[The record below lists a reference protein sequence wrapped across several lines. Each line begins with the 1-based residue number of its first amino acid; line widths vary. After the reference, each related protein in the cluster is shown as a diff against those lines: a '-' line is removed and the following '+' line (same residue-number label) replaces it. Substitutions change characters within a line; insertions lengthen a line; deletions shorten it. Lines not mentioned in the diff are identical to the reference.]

1 MSDLGQPRP
10 ARRRILV
17 AAAGLAGAGLAGA
30 AGLGGLAAFRASA
43 ASRGLVLRTRAGLA
57 FGTTVA
63 LTAAGSDAAVIEA
76 ALTDGFAAMRAV
88 EAGASLFRPDSALS
102 RLNRD
107 GALHAPDPHLVV
119 LLRFALALAAA
130 TEGAFDPTVQPLWP
144 VWSEAAARG
153 GRPDTGVIRA
163 VLARVGWHRVRLE
176 PDRITL
182 EPGTALT
189 LNALIQGYAADRV
202 MAAFRARGIADAF
215 VDTGE
220 FGASGAHPD
229 GTPWRLGLADP
240 RDPAALAAVIAPFMG
255 FAATSG
261 DYNMCFSDDRADHHI
276 LDPATGYSPGGLS
289 SVTVTA
295 PTGLLADGLSTACM
309 VLGRDRG
316 ARLVAGHA
324 GCAVRF
330 TDKPRPA

>member
-1 MSDLGQPRP
+1 MSDAFPPRP
-10 ARRRILV
+10 NRRRILV
-17 AAAGLAGAGLAGA
+17 GA
-30 AGLGGLAAFRASA
+30 AGLVGMAGFGGIAAFRAAA
-43 ASRGLVLRTRAGLA
+43 ASRGLMLRTRAGLA

-63 LTAAGSDAAVIEA
+63 LTAAGTDAAVIEA
-76 ALTDGFAAMRAV
+76 ALTEGFAAMRAV
-88 EAGASLFRPDSALS
+88 EAAASLFRPDSALS

-107 GALHAPDPHLVV
+107 GALEAPDPHLVV
-119 LLRFALALAAA
+119 LLRFALSLADE
-130 TEGAFDPTVQPLWP
+130 TGGAFDPTVQPLWP
-144 VWSEAAARG
+144 VWAGAAARG
-153 GRPDTGVIRA
+153 ERPEAGVLHA
-163 VLARVGWHRVRLE
+163 VLGTIGWQRVRLDE
-176 PDRITL
+176 DRITL
-182 EPGTALT
+182 VPGTALT

-202 MAAFRARGIADAF
+202 MAALWNHGIADAF

-220 FGASGAHPD
+220 FGASGTHPD

-240 RDPAALAAVIAPFMG
+240 RDTATLDAVIAPFTG

-261 DYNMCFSDDRADHHI
+261 DYNMSFSNDRADHHI
-276 LDPATGYSPGGLS
+276 FDPATGYSPGGLA

-295 PTGLLADGLSTACM
+295 PTGLRADGLSTACM

-330 TDKPRPA
+330 TDKPRAA

>member
-1 MSDLGQPRP
+1 MSGGGHPRP

-17 AAAGLAGAGLAGA
+17 GAAGLAAA
-30 AGLGGLAAFRASA
+30 AGLGGLAAFRAAA
-43 ASRGLVLRTRAGLA
+43 ASAGLTLRTRAGLA

-63 LTAAGSDAAVIEA
+63 LTAAGGDAARLEA

-88 EAGASLFRPDSALS
+88 EVAASLFRPDSALS

-107 GALHAPDPHLVV
+107 GALDAPDPHLVV
-119 LLRFALALAAA
+119 LLRFALALAAE
-130 TEGAFDPTVQPLWP
+130 TGGAFDPTVQPLWP
-144 VWSEAAARG
+144 VWAAAAARG
-153 GRPDTGVIRA
+153 ARPAAGVLHA
-163 VLARVGWHRVRLE
+163 VLGRIGWRRVRLE

-189 LNALIQGYAADRV
+189 LNAVIQGYAADRV
-202 MAAFRARGIADAF
+202 MAAFRGHGIEDAF

-229 GTPWRLGLADP
+229 GSPWRLGLADP
-240 RDPAALAAVIAPFMG
+240 RDPATLAAVIAPFTG

-261 DYNMCFSDDRADHHI
+261 DYNMRFSDDRADHHI
-276 LDPATGYSPGGLS
+276 FDPATGYSPGALS

-309 VLGRDRG
+309 VLGRERG

-324 GCAVRF
+324 GAAVRF
-330 TDKPRPA
+330 TDKA

>member
-1 MSDLGQPRP
+1 MSPRTPRPP

-17 AAAGLAGAGLAGA
+17 GAAGLAGA
-30 AGLGGLAAFRASA
+30 AGLGGFAAFRASVA
-43 ASRGLVLRTRAGLA
+43 ARGLTLRTRAGLA

-63 LTAAGSDAAVIEA
+63 LTAAGPDAPALEA

-88 EAGASLFRPDSALS
+88 EGAASLFRADSALV

-107 GALHAPDPHLVV
+107 GVLTTPDPHLVT
-119 LLRFALALAAA
+119 LLRFALALAAE
-130 TEGAFDPTVQPLWP
+130 TRGAFDPTVQPLWP
-144 VWSEAAARG
+144 VWAGAAGRGARPDEPAIAAALR
-153 GRPDTGVIRA
+153 RI
-163 VLARVGWHRVRLE
+163 GWHRVGLGA
-176 PDRITL
+176 DRITL

-202 MAAFRARGIADAF
+202 MAALRARGIDDAF

-220 FGASGAHPD
+220 FGAAGAHPD

-240 RDPAALAAVIAPFMG
+240 RDPAAIAAVIAPFTG

-261 DYNMCFSDDRADHHI
+261 DYNMSFSDDRADHHI
-276 LDPATGYSPGGLS
+276 FDPATGHSPRFFA

-309 VLGRDRG
+309 VLGRERG
-316 ARLVAGHA
+316 TQLVAAHP

-330 TDKPRPA
+330 TDKA

>member
-1 MSDLGQPRP
+1 MSPIEHPRP
-10 ARRRILV
+10 ARRRVLV
-17 AAAGLAGAGLAGA
+17 AAAGLAGA
-30 AGLGGLAAFRASA
+30 AGLGGLAAFRAAA
-43 ASRGLVLRTRAGLA
+43 ASRGLMLRTRAGLA

-63 LTAAGSDAAVIEA
+63 LTAAGADAARIEA
-76 ALTDGFAAMRAV
+76 ALTDGFAAMRAI
-88 EAGASLFRPDSALS
+88 EAAASLFRPDSALS

-107 GALHAPDPHLVV
+107 GSLDRPDPHLVV
-119 LLRFALALAAA
+119 LLRFALTRAAETA
-130 TEGAFDPTVQPLWP
+130 GAFDPTVQPLWP
-144 VWSEAAARG
+144 VWADAAARG
-153 GRPDTGVIRA
+153 ARPEPVALRDVLGRI
-163 VLARVGWHRVRLE
+163 GWRRVRLE
-176 PDRITL
+176 PDRVVL

-189 LNALIQGYAADRV
+189 LNALIQGYAADCV
-202 MAAFRARGIADAF
+202 MAAFRAHGIDDAF

-220 FGASGAHPD
+220 FGAAGAHPD

-240 RDPAALAAVIAPFMG
+240 RDPAALTAVIAPFTG

-261 DYNMCFSDDRADHHI
+261 DYNMHFSNDRADHHI
-276 LDPATGYSPGGLS
+276 FDPATGYSPGVLS
-289 SVTVTA
+289 AVTVTA

-316 ARLVAGHA
+316 AQLVAGHA